1 MLHLQQV
8 KFSIELTC
16 FMYSSQEYLK
26 EVDQVTKW
34 PPFVLIAM
42 GRSFDLRT
50 IYSILQSHPEHV
62 EMWCNGIVTNK
73 DYVSVETCKRRKMN
87 YFE

>member
-1 MLHLQQV
+1 M
-8 KFSIELTC
+8 KFSIELSC
-16 FMYSSQEYLK
+16 IISSSQEHLK
-26 EVDQVTKW
+26 EVDPVTKW
-34 PPFVLIAM
+34 PPFVLAAM
-42 GRSFDLRT
+42 GRSCDLIT
-50 IYSILQSHPEHV
+50 IYRMLCNHPEHV